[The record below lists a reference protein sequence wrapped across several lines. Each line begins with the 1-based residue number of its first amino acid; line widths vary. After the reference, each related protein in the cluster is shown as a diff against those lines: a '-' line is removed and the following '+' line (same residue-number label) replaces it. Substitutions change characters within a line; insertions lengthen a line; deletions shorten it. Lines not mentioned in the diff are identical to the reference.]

1 VAFAVKEDV
10 LPDPVTITLF
20 RTGAEM
26 AATADGSEQI
36 EQTRGR
42 VTP

>member
-10 LPDPVTITLF
+10 LPDPVPITLLG
-20 RTGAEM
+20 TGAEM
-26 AATADGSEQI
+26 TATADGSEQV

-42 VTP
+42 ITP

>member
-20 RTGAEM
+20 GTGAEM
-26 AATADGSEQI
+26 TATADGSEQV
-36 EQTRGR
+36 EQARGL